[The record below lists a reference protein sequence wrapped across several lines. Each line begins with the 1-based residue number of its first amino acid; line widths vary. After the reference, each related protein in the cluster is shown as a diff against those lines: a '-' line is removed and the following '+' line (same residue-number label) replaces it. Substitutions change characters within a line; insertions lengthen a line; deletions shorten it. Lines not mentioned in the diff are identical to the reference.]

1 MIIRRWRMKDE
12 RRSRF
17 ISNSPSSVDSRFSS
31 VWRVSASLD
40 TSVHLPCFAWYTVEV
55 ITSLDIGILIYV
67 TIDRPPP
74 STIPSQLAPFTVLPA
89 RISHTELPSG
99 SSPKVGAQT
108 ISSLRMCIYTR
119 YISILKINRAETTLP
134 LSPPLEARRIHGI
147 NCICR
152 LPPLFRTIVKDQEG
166 VGRAFESL
174 FSTRFRNFLLRGS
187 IRSDNLSRNLDA
199 SRLCLLQ
206 L

>member
-89 RISHTELPSG
+89 RISHTELPSS

-119 YISILKINRAETTLP
+119 YISILKINRAET
-134 LSPPLEARRIHGI
+134 I
-147 NCICR
+147 R
-152 LPPLFRTIVKDQEG
+152 LPFLSHPPSK
-166 VGRAFESL
+166 RAGY
-174 FSTRFRNFLLRGS
+174 TV
-187 IRSDNLSRNLDA
+187 
-199 SRLCLLQ
+199 
-206 L
+206 